1 MLSFGGKSHWITA
14 LDRQP
19 TQITVHISSFTFDWF
34 IVLRCNSII
43 RLISAGSLEITDT
56 FNKWCNQKWIQYE
69 LSIYK
74 KCMIISQG
82 SILIWFS
89 NRTHWEYE
97 NDFLL
102 VYSPRVVDPGVTTYF
117 YKLTRAEAFQSN
129 PIFLTTWQIT

>member
-82 SILIWFS
+82 SIFVLFWF
-89 NRTHWEYE
+89 
-97 NDFLL
+97 DFLTEL
-102 VYSPRVVDPGVTTYF
+102 TESMKMIFISLLAKSWRSWCNNIFFISSPVRRLF
-117 YKLTRAEAFQSN
+117 NLIQF
-129 PIFLTTWQIT
+129 F

>member
-82 SILIWFS
+82 SIFVLFWFDFQTELTS
-89 NRTHWEYE
+89 WEYE

-102 VYSPRVVDPGVTTYF
+102 LYSPRVVDPGVIISSPVRRLF
-117 YKLTRAEAFQSN
+117 NLIQF
-129 PIFLTTWQIT
+129 F